1 MTTNLLAQV
10 SKILL
15 SPLALIYGILVG
27 VRRFLYRT
35 NLLRSSRFDIPTIS
49 VGNLNVGG
57 AGKTPHIEYLIRIL
71 QPYINVSVLSRG
83 YKRQTE
89 GFLMVETNS
98 TVLDV
103 GDEPLQYKL
112 KYPSVPVAVAEKRAY
127 AIPQMLY
134 RHNEIQTV
142 LLDDAFQHLAVKPY
156 LNILLTEFSDP
167 FTDDFLLPAGR
178 LRDWRVTYR
187 HADIIIITK
196 CPFDV
201 GDTEKQ
207 HFIQKINPYPYQRLY
222 FTYFNYG
229 TPYALFQSAPP
240 LFIETAEP
248 SQPSPDWMKAQI
260 LDADTDVLLVCGIAK
275 TDYLL
280 DYLSS
285 KVKSVTTMAFEDH
298 RLFSNYDVAQF
309 KRLYEGMMGKKRI
322 IITTE
327 KDGTR
332 LLLHQKYLV
341 ENQLDIYVLPIEVAF
356 HFGEGEVF
364 NNDVKKVL
372 LNFKV

>member
-1 MTTNLLAQV
+1 MITFFFAYV

-15 SPLALIYGILVG
+15 SPFALIYGILVG
-27 VRRFLYRT
+27 VRRFLYRAK
-35 NLLRSSRFDIPTIS
+35 LLRSSRFDIPTIS

-57 AGKTPHIEYLIRIL
+57 AGKTPHIEYLIRLL
-71 QPYINVSVLSRG
+71 QPYINVAVLSRG

-98 TVLDV
+98 TVLEV

-127 AIPQMLY
+127 AIPQILY
-134 RHNEIQTV
+134 RHNEIQVV
-142 LLDDAFQHLAVKPY
+142 LLDDAFQHLAIKPY

-196 CPFDV
+196 CPFDIK
-201 GDTEKQ
+201 DTEKH

-222 FTYFNYG
+222 FSYFNYG
-229 TPYALFQSAPP
+229 TPYALFQQTTT
-240 LFIETAEP
+240 LLIEISEP
-248 SQPSPDWMKAQI
+248 FDTIQTKI
-260 LDADTDVLLVCGIAK
+260 LDAETDVLLVCGIAK

-280 DYLSS
+280 NYLSS

-309 KRLYEGMMGKKRI
+309 KNLFESMTGKKKI

-341 ENQLDIYVLPIEVAF
+341 ENNLDIYVLPIEVAF
-356 HFGEGEVF
+356 HFGEGEAF